1 MRVFGLF
8 LLICQSAAF
17 ASAASPPSVDH
28 FSEHALA
35 SWVLRAETL
44 PASPETLSKLISDLP
59 AAVRL
64 ARTVTGLDYA
74 LTQIDTEEFE
84 LDTPRGLV
92 VRIRPVKRITDR
104 RGGIFEAVGEGEF
117 RSPNSVFRGR
127 YALRFKYEKR
137 SSASAAAGDF
147 YVYIDVENPILR
159 FLAFFVRGLITE
171 RLADEMRRM
180 LSEAKQVM
188 SAAEEHLARGASF

>member
-1 MRVFGLF
+1 MRGFCLF
-8 LLICQSAAF
+8 FLICQLASF
-17 ASAASPPSVDH
+17 ASAAEPPSVDH

-64 ARTVTGLDYA
+64 ARTVTQLDYT
-74 LTQIDTEEFE
+74 LTKIDTEEFE
-84 LDTPRGLV
+84 LNTPRGLV

-117 RSPNSVFRGR
+117 RRPNSVFRGR

-137 SSASAAAGDF
+137 SPPAPSIGDF

-159 FLAFFVRGLITE
+159 FLSFFVRGLISE
-171 RLADEMRRM
+171 RLADEMRRL

-188 SAAEEHLARGASF
+188 SAAEEHLARGVAF